1 MSDPIKHE
9 CGIALIRLRKPYQY
23 YIKKYGTAF
32 YGINKMYV
40 LMEKQHN
47 RGQDGAGIAVVK
59 QGVRPGIPYIHRA
72 RSVEPQPIPDIFS
85 KINKKIKKALKGNK
99 EKVLNGEWMKE
110 NVPFT
115 GEVMLG
121 HLRYGTYLGNEIENC
136 HPFIRDNNWKSRTLV
151 MAGNFNMTNVDKL
164 FDKLVDLGQHP
175 RELAD
180 TVTVLEKIGHF
191 LDEENQFIFDHFKD
205 RYDNRQMSEHIED
218 TLDLAKVLRRSCK
231 DFDGGYAMAGMTG
244 YGGAFVARDPNG
256 IRPAYYYADDE
267 VVVVASEK
275 PAIKI
280 AFDIKYDEIKEIK
293 PGHALIIH
301 KDGEYDELPFAEQG
315 EKKSCSFERIYFSRG
330 TDPDIYNER
339 KMLGKLLSDQVL
351 KAIDYDLENTVFS
364 YIPNTAETA
373 FLGLMSAMDDYLVK
387 HRIDFIQKGKFT
399 KESLEKT
406 LSFRPRVEKLVI
418 KDAKLRTFITN
429 DNDRGNLISHVYDT
443 TYEVINKGVDTLVVI
458 DDSIVRGSTL
468 EKSILAMLEK
478 LQPRKVVIVSSA
490 PQIRYPDCYGIDMSK
505 VGEFVAFRAMM
516 QLIKERDMDQLL
528 EEVYEKCKASAELE
542 DHEVRNF
549 VKELYDQ
556 FTYDEISDKISEI
569 VTPKGMKAEVKVV
582 YQTVENLHTACPMH
596 TGDWYFTGDY
606 PTPGGIK
613 VVNQA
618 FVNFMEGKLV
628 RAY

>member
-9 CGIALIRLRKPYQY
+9 CGIALIRLRKPYSY

-32 YGINKMYV
+32 YGINKLYV

-47 RGQDGAGIAVVK
+47 RGQDGAGLAVVK
-59 QGVRPGIPYIHRA
+59 LNVKPGIPYINRC
-72 RSVEPQPIPDIFS
+72 RSVEAQPIVDIFTRV
-85 KINKKIKKALKGNK
+85 NKKIKKALKGNK
-99 EKVLNGEWMKE
+99 EKVLNSDWVKE

-115 GEVMLG
+115 GELLLG
-121 HLRYGTYLGNEIENC
+121 HLRYGTYLGNAIENC

-151 MAGNFNMTNVDKL
+151 VAGNFNMTNVDEL
-164 FDKLVDLGQHP
+164 FDKLVELGQHP

-191 LDEENQFIFDHFKD
+191 LDEENQYIFDHNKERF
-205 RYDNRQMSEHIED
+205 DNKQMSEYIEN
-218 TLDLAKVLRRSCK
+218 TLDLGKVLKRSCK
-231 DFDGGYAMAGMTG
+231 DFDGGYAMVGMTG

-267 VVVVASEK
+267 IIVAASEK

-280 AFDIKYDEIKEIK
+280 AFDVDYKEIKEIQ
-293 PGHALIIH
+293 PGHALIIS
-301 KDGEYDELPFAEQG
+301 KDGEFDEVRFRDPA

-330 TDPDIYNER
+330 TDPDIYAER
-339 KMLGKLLSDQVL
+339 KLLGRLLSNQVL
-351 KAIDYDLENTVFS
+351 EAIDYDLENTVFS

-373 FLGLMSAMDDYLVK
+373 FLGLMQSIDEYLVK
-387 HRIDFIQKGKFT
+387 HRIDFLQKGKFD
-399 KESLEKT
+399 KETLEKT

-429 DNDRGNLISHVYDT
+429 DNDRSSLISHVYDT
-443 TYEVINKGVDTLVVI
+443 TYEVINKRKDTLVII

-478 LQPRKVVIVSSA
+478 LEPKKVVIVSSA

-505 VGEFVAFRAMM
+505 IGEFVAFRAMLELLRENNLEY
-516 QLIKERDMDQLL
+516 LI
-528 EEVYEKCKASAELE
+528 EETYEKCLASKNLE
-542 DHEVRNF
+542 PNQIKNY
-549 VKELYDQ
+549 VKDLYAP
-556 FTYDEISDKISEI
+556 FTYEQISKKIAEI
-569 VTPKGMKAEVKVV
+569 VTPKGMKAEVQVV
-582 YQTVENLHTACPMH
+582 YQTIKNLHKAIPNH

-618 FVNFMEGKLV
+618 FVNFVEGKLV